1 MMVGVFANTMPMTD
15 KPIKQ
20 KADDALRTIGELSA
34 ELRIKPHILR
44 YWEEQFPT
52 LRPLKRAGGRRHYR
66 AKDVELVRTIDRLL
80 NQEGFTIRGARK
92 YLADVRRGV
101 ERRVEH
107 NFPTEPLV
115 NAGFIGA
122 SAEDSATAEL
132 IDQLRDVR
140 AFLAQALARA

>member
-1 MMVGVFANTMPMTD
+1 MMDGVPANTAPMTD
-15 KPIKQ
+15 ISLTQ

-52 LRPLKRAGGRRHYR
+52 LRPLKRAGGRRYYR
-66 AKDVELVRTIDRLL
+66 SKDVELVKTIDRLL
-80 NQEGFTIRGARK
+80 NREGFTIRGARK
-92 YLADVRRGV
+92 YLSDMRRGV
-101 ERRVEH
+101 ERAL
-107 NFPTEPLV
+107 PAEPSANTAV
-115 NAGFIGA
+115 IGTSDA
-122 SAEDSATAEL
+122 DYGSAEL